1 LNIYG
6 CNVTEES
13 MNIILDN
20 DGEGS
25 ETEDGFEDDDDD
37 DITDYDE
44 VEGFDTEEDDY
55 DDDTNEFLENE
66 WRL

>member
-1 LNIYG
+1 LNMYG
-6 CNVTEES
+6 CDVTEES
-13 MNIILDN
+13 RHIIVDN

-25 ETEDGFEDDDDD
+25 DDNDGFEDDDD

>member
-1 LNIYG
+1 
-6 CNVTEES
+6 